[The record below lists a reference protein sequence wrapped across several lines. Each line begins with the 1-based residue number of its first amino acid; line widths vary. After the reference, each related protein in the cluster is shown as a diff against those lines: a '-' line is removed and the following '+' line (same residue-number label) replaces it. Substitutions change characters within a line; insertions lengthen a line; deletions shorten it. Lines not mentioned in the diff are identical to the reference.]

1 MKDDFVEKRRYKRK
15 YFTVPICYKRIN
27 DSGEG
32 TLAPVKDISIGGIGF
47 LSLEYIEPKTDLL
60 LKLFLPGRSEPI
72 QIKGIVAWTKREE
85 PYSEDYVLYDI
96 GVEFDQLPEK
106 FKEDITKF
114 ITAL

>member
-1 MKDDFVEKRRYKRK
+1 MKEEFEEKRKYKRK

-47 LSLEYIEPKTDLL
+47 LSLEYINPKTELL

-72 QIKGIVAWTKREE
+72 EIKGKVAWIKREE
-85 PYSEDYVLYDI
+85 PYSDDYALFNI
-96 GVEFDQLPEK
+96 GIEFDQLTEK
-106 FKEDITKF
+106 FKEDINKF
-114 ITAL
+114 IATM